1 VILVRIT
8 DKASWEQAKT
18 LGVFQGELE
27 DEGFVHLLKP
37 DQVLKIANA
46 SFAGRTDLLLLVLH
60 RARVRSS
67 IFEADLFKTSEL
79 FPHILDALNL
89 EAVMMVLDFPPSED
103 GTFKMPTRLTM
114 LMQKFL

>member
-18 LGVFQGELE
+18 LNVFHGEFE
-27 DEGFVHLLKP
+27 DDGFVHLVNP
-37 DQVLKIANA
+37 EQVLKIANV
-46 SFAGRTDLLLLVLH
+46 SFAGRDDLMLLVLH
-60 RARVRSS
+60 RARIRSS
-67 IFEADLFKTSEL
+67 IHEADLYETGEL
-79 FPHILDALNL
+79 FPHLYGTLNL

-103 GTFKMPTRLTM
+103 GTFKLPRRLTM